1 MDVKELSGEEAKK
14 LLLEIKNNAEQYEQ
28 SCDLVMYLYELF
40 SIK

>member
-1 MDVKELSGEEAKK
+1 MNIKEISEEDAKK
-14 LLLEIKNNAEQYEQ
+14 LLLEIKNNAEQFEQ